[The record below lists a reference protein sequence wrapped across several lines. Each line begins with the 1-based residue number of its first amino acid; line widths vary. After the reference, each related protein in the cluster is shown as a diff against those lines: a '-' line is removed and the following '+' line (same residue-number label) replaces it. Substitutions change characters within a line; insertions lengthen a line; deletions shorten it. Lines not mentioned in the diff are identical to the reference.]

1 MDLACEKCNFI
12 DALFTNNVPHIL
24 EKIFLSLDYTTFKN
38 CLAVNHQWKEFLTP
52 DSFMKRAR
60 NRFKEEVLDD
70 KNKLVKACRKGK
82 VDEVRKLVWSGILDV
97 YCLLTRTRSPYI
109 PITMQSTPLCMA
121 AKGGHKK
128 VLEILLD
135 KGADCNKTDGDGF
148 TPLHMAARFGHEDIV
163 KMFLD
168 IGADHEIP
176 TLHELHT
183 PLHTAAKCGYIDVA
197 KLLLAAKA
205 DVDKEDK
212 LGETPLFKA
221 VISGH
226 QDLTALLLSAGSD
239 PNTTNTG
246 YPGVV
251 GGGWTPLHWTAKR
264 GCGEIA
270 KLLLNAGAEVD
281 KVNPNWMDMTPL
293 HCASLYSRIDII
305 QVLLDGGAD
314 IKKKDSSGRTP
325 LEIASSRYP
334 AMYNPYNTDNS
345 EVVKLLRD
353 REAINN

>member
-1 MDLACEKCNFI
+1 MDLAGEKICQCNFI
-12 DALFTNNVPHIL
+12 DAFFTKNVPHLL
-24 EKIFLSLDYTTFKN
+24 EKISLYLDYTSFKN
-38 CLAVNHQWKEFLTP
+38 CLAVNKNWKELLNTNSFLKKVRT
-52 DSFMKRAR
+52 
-60 NRFKEEVLDD
+60 RFKKEVLDD
-70 KNKLVKACRKGK
+70 KNKLVKASRKGN

-97 YCLLTRTRSPYI
+97 NCLLTRTRSPYI
-109 PITMQSTPLCMA
+109 SITMQSTPLCMA

-148 TPLHMAARFGHEDIV
+148 SPLHMAARFGNEDIV

-168 IGADHEIP
+168 IGADHDIP
-176 TLHELHT
+176 TLYELHT
-183 PLHTAAKCGYIDVA
+183 PLHTVAKCGFIDVA

-205 DVDKEDK
+205 DIDKEDN

-226 QDLTALLLSAGSD
+226 QDLTALLLAAGSD

-264 GCGEIA
+264 GCSEIA
-270 KLLLNAGAEVD
+270 KLLMNTGAEVD
-281 KVNPNWMDMTPL
+281 KVNPWNDMTPL
-293 HCASLYSRIDII
+293 HCASLFGRIDII

-314 IKKKDSSGRTP
+314 CKKKDASERTP
-325 LEIASSRYP
+325 LEIAKLR
-334 AMYNPYNTDNS
+334 YNPYNTDNS
-345 EVVKLLRD
+345 DIVKLLQN